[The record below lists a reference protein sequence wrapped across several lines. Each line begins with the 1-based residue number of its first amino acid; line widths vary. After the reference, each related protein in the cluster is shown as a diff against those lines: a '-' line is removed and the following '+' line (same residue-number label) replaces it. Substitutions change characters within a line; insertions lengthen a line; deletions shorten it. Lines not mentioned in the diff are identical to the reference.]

1 MKKNKPYTPPRRQP
15 FFSFIKGIL
24 RLFLRKPKKII
35 NLAGE
40 LNPRS
45 ILLANHNAKKGPLYL
60 ELYFPLFHCVWGAGE
75 MLGTYKDRFHYLRD
89 VFYMQKRGFNKFIA
103 GFLATF
109 EAIFSPFIYKGMKV
123 LPTYTN
129 GKLLGTINKSVNALN
144 SDAAVMIFPEDSNDG
159 YFEKMTQFFPGFV
172 LLSQIY
178 YQKTGEDIPVYPVY
192 YHLKKRILCIGEP
205 CYVQEYV
212 KQGLKR
218 NQIAEILK
226 DKVND
231 LYNTYCTD
239 HVPEKA

>member
-89 VFYMQKRGFNKFIA
+89 VFYMQKRGFNKFVA
-103 GFLATF
+103 
-109 EAIFSPFIYKGMKV
+109 
-123 LPTYTN
+123 
-129 GKLLGTINKSVNALN
+129 
-144 SDAAVMIFPEDSNDG
+144 
-159 YFEKMTQFFPGFV
+159 
-172 LLSQIY
+172 
-178 YQKTGEDIPVYPVY
+178 
-192 YHLKKRILCIGEP
+192 
-205 CYVQEYV
+205 
-212 KQGLKR
+212 
-218 NQIAEILK
+218 
-226 DKVND
+226 
-231 LYNTYCTD
+231 
-239 HVPEKA
+239 